1 MADVPAQTVSLP
13 LMDPGAE
20 GAASTDTAM
29 PVAGD
34 VPQPFEAVTVTSP
47 PVAPAVA
54 KMESMSETPVHPSGK
69 TQA

>member
-1 MADVPAQTVSLP
+1 MAELPAQTVSLP

-29 PVAGD
+29 LVAED
-34 VPQPFEAVTVTSP
+34 VPQAFVAATVMLP

-54 KMESMSETPVHPSGK
+54 VMESMSEPPVQPLGSV
-69 TQA
+69 QL